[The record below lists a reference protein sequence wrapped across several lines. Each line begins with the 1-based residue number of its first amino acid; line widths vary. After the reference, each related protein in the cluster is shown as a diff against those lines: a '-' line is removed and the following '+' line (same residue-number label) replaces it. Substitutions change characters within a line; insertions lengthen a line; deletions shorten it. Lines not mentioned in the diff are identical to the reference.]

1 MGENDHF
8 LVYGDVWSTHEGNQ
22 VFAGVRSAAGQAGIN
37 QLGGVFVN
45 GRPLPDY
52 IRRRIVELA
61 LMGVRPCDISRQL
74 LVSHGCVSK
83 ILTRFYETGSIKP
96 GSIGG
101 SKPKVSNPQVMRR
114 MLRYK
119 NDTGPSGWDMRQ
131 LLPHQSPQQHQQQH
145 QPQPDHP
152 MGAEHGLA
160 SPPPSASR
168 VLRCAAECSAL
179 SSPNVDVTG
188 GLAEPLPLAMGP
200 YYPSPYLALQHV
212 TTCLPALPQ
221 QPPQQHPQTRQAQQ
235 HQQQHPLQQNGLSQ
249 MALPSTSSA
258 MFATSSCATM
268 TRPSTS
274 HNSGGMLFQKK
285 QRSRP
290 DSNEPDSED
299 DLEDQDSSDEQ
310 LPSRRRNIGG
320 SKGVTSYS
328 IEEILK
334 KPGDAP
340 SGRSR
345 ASYRRT
351 AATWSSDDAGANGTS
366 PHHSKGHSKSE
377 QESSLEAEVTSS
389 SADAEC
395 NGLPPA
401 ASQQQQ
407 LSDQTTTA
415 AAAAAAAAA
424 AVAAFQPQAA
434 ALALW
439 AGAAASSPGSV
450 GFASFPFTRFAPMMA
465 PFPCSYFSQMAAIY
479 PHAQAA
485 QPSSSSVEPAIAV
498 DSNIVADSATSPSPA
513 AETPPNSAVHPK
525 PSSLALTP

>member
-1 MGENDHF
+1 MPH
-8 LVYGDVWSTHEGNQ
+8 T
-22 VFAGVRSAAGQAGIN
+22 GQAGIN

-119 NDTGPSGWDMRQ
+119 NDTGPSGWDVRQ
-131 LLPHQSPQQHQQQH
+131 LLPHQPQQHPPQH

-152 MGAEHGLA
+152 LGAEHGLA
-160 SPPPSASR
+160 SSPPSASR
-168 VLRCAAECSAL
+168 VLRCAAECSTLA
-179 SSPNVDVTG
+179 SPTVDVTG

-200 YYPSPYLALQHV
+200 YYPNPYLALQHV
-212 TTCLPALPQ
+212 TTCLPTLPQ
-221 QPPQQHPQTRQAQQ
+221 QQQQQHPQARQAQQHQQ
-235 HQQQHPLQQNGLSQ
+235 HQQQHPLQNGIGQ
-249 MALPSTSSA
+249 MARPSTSSA
-258 MFATSSCATM
+258 MFAASSCATM

-299 DLEDQDSSDEQ
+299 DLDDQDSADEQ
-310 LPSRRRNIGG
+310 LPSRRRTGGG

-328 IEEILK
+328 IEDILK
-334 KPGDAP
+334 KPGDSPA
-340 SGRSR
+340 GRSR
-345 ASYRRT
+345 APHRRT
-351 AATWSSDDAGANGTS
+351 AAWSSDDGSANGTS
-366 PHHSKGHSKSE
+366 PQHPKGHSKSE

-401 ASQQQQ
+401 TSQQQLTEQ
-407 LSDQTTTA
+407 TTA

-479 PHAQAA
+479 PHAQPP
-485 QPSSSSVEPAIAV
+485 QPSSSSIEPAIVV

-513 AETPPNSAVHPK
+513 AEAPANAVHSK

>member
-1 MGENDHF
+1 
-8 LVYGDVWSTHEGNQ
+8 
-22 VFAGVRSAAGQAGIN
+22 
-37 QLGGVFVN
+37 
-45 GRPLPDY
+45 
-52 IRRRIVELA
+52 
-61 LMGVRPCDISRQL
+61 
-74 LVSHGCVSK
+74 
-83 ILTRFYETGSIKP
+83 
-96 GSIGG
+96 
-101 SKPKVSNPQVMRR
+101 MRR

-119 NDTGPSGWDMRQ
+119 NDTGPTGWDMRQ
-131 LLPHQSPQQHQQQH
+131 LMPHQSPQQPPQQH

-152 MGAEHGLA
+152 MGAEHGLG
-160 SPPPSASR
+160 SPPASASR
-168 VLRCAAECSAL
+168 VLRCAAECTAL
-179 SSPNVDVTG
+179 SSPTVDVTG

-212 TTCLPALPQ
+212 TTCLPTLPQ
-221 QPPQQHPQTRQAQQ
+221 QPPQQHPQTRQAQ
-235 HQQQHPLQQNGLSQ
+235 HQQQHPLQQNGLGQ
-249 MALPSTSSA
+249 MATMPSTSSA
-258 MFATSSCATM
+258 MFATSSCATL

-310 LPSRRRNIGG
+310 VPSRRRATGG

-334 KPGDAP
+334 KPGDVP
-340 SGRSR
+340 SARSR

-351 AATWSSDDAGANGTS
+351 AAAWSSDDAGANGTS
-366 PHHSKGHSKSE
+366 PQHSKGHSKSE

-395 NGLPPA
+395 NGPA
-401 ASQQQQ
+401 TSQTQS

-479 PHAQAA
+479 PHAQPA

-498 DSNIVADSATSPSPA
+498 DSNVVADSATSPSPA
-513 AETPPNSAVHPK
+513 AETPPSNAMHPK
-525 PSSLALTP
+525 HSSQALSP

>member
-1 MGENDHF
+1 
-8 LVYGDVWSTHEGNQ
+8 
-22 VFAGVRSAAGQAGIN
+22 
-37 QLGGVFVN
+37 
-45 GRPLPDY
+45 
-52 IRRRIVELA
+52 
-61 LMGVRPCDISRQL
+61 MGVRPCDISRQL

-119 NDTGPSGWDMRQ
+119 NDTGPGWDVRQ
-131 LLPHQSPQQHQQQH
+131 LLPHHQQQQPHQQHH
-145 QPQPDHP
+145 QPQSQHAQPKHP
-152 MGAEHGLA
+152 LGAGVDHGLA
-160 SPPPSASR
+160 SPPSASR

-179 SSPNVDVTG
+179 ASPTVDVTG
-188 GLAEPLPLAMGP
+188 GLSEPLPLAVGP

-212 TTCLPALPQ
+212 TTCLPPLSQ
-221 QPPQQHPQTRQAQQ
+221 QPHPPHPQARQA
-235 HQQQHPLQQNGLSQ
+235 HQQQQQQNALQNGLGQ

-258 MFATSSCATM
+258 MFAASAAS
-268 TRPSTS
+268 RPSTS
-274 HNSGGMLFQKK
+274 HNSGGLLFQRK
-285 QRSRP
+285 SRNRP
-290 DSNEPDSED
+290 ESNEVDSED
-299 DLEDQDSSDEQ
+299 DGEDQDSSDEQ
-310 LPSRRRNIGG
+310 ATSRRRPSAS

-334 KPGDAP
+334 KPGDATT
-340 SGRSR
+340 GRSKTS
-345 ASYRRT
+345 ARRT
-351 AATWSSDDAGANGTS
+351 PWNADDVNASGTS
-366 PHHSKGHSKSE
+366 THHPKGLAKQE

-395 NGLPPA
+395 NGLPHV
-401 ASQQQQ
+401 ASQQH
-407 LSDQTTTA
+407 LAEQTTTA

-439 AGAAASSPGSV
+439 AGAAAGPGGV

-479 PHAQAA
+479 PHAQ
-485 QPSSSSVEPAIAV
+485 QPSSSSSPAVESSAIALE
-498 DSNIVADSATSPSPA
+498 SNVVADSATSPSPA
-513 AETPPNSAVHPK
+513 AESPPSSVHPK
-525 PSSLALTP
+525 PSTLALSP